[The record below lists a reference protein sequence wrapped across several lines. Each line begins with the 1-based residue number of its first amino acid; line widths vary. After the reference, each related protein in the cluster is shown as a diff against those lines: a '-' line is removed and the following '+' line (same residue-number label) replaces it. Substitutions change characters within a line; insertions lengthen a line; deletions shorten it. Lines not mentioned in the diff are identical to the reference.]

1 MAFVQEMTCGVWFAY
16 KRPSA
21 EAGPPS
27 ASATIGRSPTQ
38 DYQLFLAYVL
48 YRIMTKNPFSVFT

>member
-1 MAFVQEMTCGVWFAY
+1 MAEWMAFVQEMTCGGWLAY

-27 ASATIGRSPTQ
+27 ASATIGRTPNQ
-38 DYQLFLAYVL
+38 DYQLFFAYVL
-48 YRIMTKNPFSVFT
+48 YSI